1 MSPPQTAQDSS
12 VTEVSPKHTSSPSIL
27 LESFE
32 LQSDIPVK
40 NHFLELESEDDGV
53 S

>member
-12 VTEVSPKHTSSPSIL
+12 GTEVSPKHTSSPSIL

-32 LQSDIPVK
+32 LQTDTSMK
-40 NHFLELESEDDGV
+40 NHFIESESEDDGV